1 MVLQKIHNEKN
12 YNKEITKTWLTSQS
26 SCTLVIP
33 RKFAIEYGLD
43 KPCHIILEK
52 TAAGILI
59 KKLNFE
65 LITNEHTHDRDE
77 NKMSNSLESGLV
89 NTTPSE
95 LS

>member
-1 MVLQKIHNEKN
+1 MVLQKIHKEKN

-33 RKFAIEYGLD
+33 RKFAIEYELD

-52 TAAGILI
+52 TPTGILI

-65 LITNEHTHDRDE
+65 SITNTDTVGL
-77 NKMSNSLESGLV
+77 NKDKMGNSLEPGLA

-95 LS
+95 LD